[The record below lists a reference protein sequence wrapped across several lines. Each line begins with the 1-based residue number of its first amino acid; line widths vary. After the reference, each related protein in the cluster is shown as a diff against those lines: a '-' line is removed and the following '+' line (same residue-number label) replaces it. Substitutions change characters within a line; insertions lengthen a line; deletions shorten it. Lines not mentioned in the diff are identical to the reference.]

1 MKTSYQ
7 KTELF
12 PVIWHLNVIPHEH
25 IFINTWQKAR
35 KWLKLLGAIQT
46 CFKFQIFFTDLIPGF
61 NTSKF
66 LKKPAT
72 IKKGK
77 LQIKFIFSSHW
88 KLSLRCFNMFIAF
101 NSFVHTLLGIAFL
114 CCKVFEIIKV
124 GSSMYHRSWELSF
137 QYAFYLVQDIRIAWL
152 VYMYCLPIA
161 TLNQNKQPRLLYL
174 GDVQITIL

>member
-1 MKTSYQ
+1 M
-7 KTELF
+7 
-12 PVIWHLNVIPHEH
+12 NVIPHEH

-124 GSSMYHRSWELSF
+124 GSSMYHVSRAYFPVCFL
-137 QYAFYLVQDIRIAWL
+137 
-152 VYMYCLPIA
+152 YCTRHSHCLACLHVLLAYCNFESKQA
-161 TLNQNKQPRLLYL
+161 TS
-174 GDVQITIL
+174 ITLFGRRANNNIIT